1 MCVKNFISA
10 DAVCSETFGAYIFQK
25 SPFYIGLDGVMYLYL
40 VLLSKFRHVIY
51 CLLEK
56 LHIVVVERCSY
67 LVQMLYCIDIQHN
80 ILLHIAERL
89 LTLENREKTLAKI
102 TKKSV
107 FSQNDI
113 H

>member
-1 MCVKNFISA
+1 
-10 DAVCSETFGAYIFQK
+10 
-25 SPFYIGLDGVMYLYL
+25 
-40 VLLSKFRHVIY
+40 
-51 CLLEK
+51 
-56 LHIVVVERCSY
+56 
-67 LVQMLYCIDIQHN
+67 MLYCVDIQHN